1 MILAVARGGHDH
13 TPHRSDCSRTPY
25 DGPPCAA
32 CRLRRGARGGMGRGS
47 REDQLTLQRRMPLR
61 FASIEGLKPAP
72 ATRA

>member
-1 MILAVARGGHDH
+1 ML
-13 TPHRSDCSRTPY
+13 Y
-25 DGPPCAA
+25 DGLPCAA
-32 CRLRRGARGGMGRGS
+32 CRLRQGARGGMGRGS